1 MAVGDPV
8 WVKVTGADESEGK
21 LSLSMKIVDQ
31 NDGADLDPN
40 NDEAER
46 QLPGA
51 TRWSKQCGLPVT
63 LCLRCVVQASRKP
76 WEHKNKAIALGA
88 VLNTKCTRVRL
99 L

>member
-8 WVKVTGADESEGK
+8 WVKVTGADEAEGK

-46 QLPGA
+46 QVRRA
-51 TRWSKQCGLPVT
+51 TRWSK
-63 LCLRCVVQASRKP
+63 
-76 WEHKNKAIALGA
+76 
-88 VLNTKCTRVRL
+88 
-99 L
+99 